1 MSCSFKYRS
10 IKILSCWKRASL
22 VCETF
27 LDAGILGHSHS
38 PFPKDAHSQ
47 RLLLMESRLHLA
59 GQDLTR
65 PRHHWNSCGELTQ
78 FRIER
83 RVSVDFL
90 DRQGVRETSC
100 GCVSMN

>member
-10 IKILSCWKRASL
+10 IKILSYWQTASL

-27 LDAGILGHSHS
+27 LDAWILGHSYS
-38 PFPKDAHSQ
+38 PLPKDARSLRH
-47 RLLLMESRLHLA
+47 LLMESRLHLA

-83 RVSVDFL
+83 RVNVDFL

-100 GCVSMN
+100 GCVSVN